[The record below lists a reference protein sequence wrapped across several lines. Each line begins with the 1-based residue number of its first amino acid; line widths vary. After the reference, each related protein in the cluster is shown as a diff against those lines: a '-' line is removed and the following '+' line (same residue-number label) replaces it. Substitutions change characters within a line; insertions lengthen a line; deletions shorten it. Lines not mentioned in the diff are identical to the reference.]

1 MKKSLLTALN
11 FSLGILGVS
20 AIAGATAI
28 TLTSCTQNTSGY
40 DKSITKQL
48 NAQYNS
54 ELQDALGNKAYYQ
67 LTKDNQPKVV
77 SVINKYL
84 DQVNN
89 IIAETENSFKLD
101 ESIWLRGF
109 QYELQTKKKLVE
121 SNIRYIIVNSY
132 DQMIMTNYSK
142 SFQKTIKNAA
152 DQWMNGKNL
161 ASANDRINQLTA
173 IDTYITDIYNNLQE
187 GLEVGTTWS
196 GVLAKHTIGS
206 MLQMLYDTELKQIA
220 APSTSSADGS
230 MKLANL
236 NNATLKGSLF
246 TKNANYD
253 AWKTKSQ
260 EDANTKKSVDDL
272 VTKTQNDLDSLMNF
286 LLGDYFKGIKYGR
299 PTSISEGKSINFEVV
314 NTSLREEDNGFSI
327 KSGSDTKYIKGL
339 GLDSKDLETKDIG
352 IGFSGPTGQAIY
364 KALLQKHSNVIDA
377 DPSQQYQFGK
387 DQVSGILNAMTQ
399 VANKIADLKGNGTNK
414 EWKETYMYDQDSSGN
429 EYGSTSI
436 TNVIRSA
443 SGQVDMPKFF
453 QWLNSDQFFN
463 GRDMDRSTQ
472 YPTIDG
478 TTNIFPKQQEK
489 PNQLDNSVDRSSV
502 GNGDTTNG
510 GIGSNGGSDIG
521 TKLTTI
527 TKKTPYK
534 YKSYYVGNDDLV
546 ASVIGYVGDT
556 DADVTKTNGEAGNLY
571 VKYII
576 DKLSPATIQTSDT
589 ITNDTM
595 DNSISPEA
603 AYIGASRAVY
613 QYLVYKANVSDHIAS
628 AFKVT
633 PHNWTLRSG
642 VGGAAYASE
651 GLGAAEWA
659 NKGWGGFYLDVN
671 PYFGL
676 QKWSMST
683 LTNHEAVSGHVFQ
696 FDYASANPADADA
709 VSFSSTAYAEG
720 WGLFSEW
727 FATQLGV
734 YGQPTQASGLF
745 TKDSNGVETFTQKD
759 VLTLPSFGTK
769 SKTVD
774 VSQLSSDYANG
785 VYGLPVKTKNAAGQ
799 ADQAP
804 TETKMNNQ
812 TYYDALQY
820 FGFLNERQLRAMR
833 IPVDVGIHAGIDG
846 TFKKGSGY
854 SLQEA
859 RNYLTS
865 NSGLGVDDIKR
876 ETKRYLEYTAQAT
889 SYYNGL
895 NEMQSY
901 FLKAKTL
908 FEQNN
913 PGATFMDWNEPVN
926 TKNNTQDLFDLILRN
941 NDVPMPVLSWAVDKY
956 LNQKYPNKSDINN
969 KNI

>member
-54 ELQDALGNKAYYQ
+54 ELSVALGNKAYYQ
-67 LTKDNQPKVV
+67 LTKENQPKVV

-142 SFQKTIKNAA
+142 SFQKTIANAA
-152 DQWMNGKNL
+152 GQWMNGKNPV
-161 ASANDRINQLTA
+161 SANDRINQLTA
-173 IDTYITDIYNNLQE
+173 IDTYITDIHNNLQE

-206 MLQMLYDTELKQIA
+206 MLQMLYDAELQQIA
-220 APSTSSADGS
+220 TSAANG
-230 MKLANL
+230 MTVANL
-236 NNATLKGSLF
+236 NEATLKGSLF
-246 TKNANYD
+246 TNNESYKT
-253 AWKTKSQ
+253 WKTSST
-260 EDANTKKSVDDL
+260 EDANAKKSVEEL

-299 PTSISEGKSINFEVV
+299 PGASKVGTTINFTVAT
-314 NTSLREEDNGFSI
+314 TSPNEEDNGFSV
-327 KSGSDTKYIKGL
+327 KSGSATKYIKGL
-339 GLDSKDLETKDIG
+339 GLDSDDLDTKDIG

-377 DPSQQYQFGK
+377 DPSQQYTFGEG
-387 DQVSGILNAMTQ
+387 QVEGIFNAMTQ
-399 VANKIADLKGNGTNK
+399 VANKIADLRKSDANSK
-414 EWKETYMYDQDSSGN
+414 VWKETYMYDPDSSGN
-429 EYGSTSI
+429 AHGSEQKTD
-436 TNVIRSA
+436 VEIRNA
-443 SGQVDMPKFF
+443 SGVVNMPNFF

-463 GRDMDRSTQ
+463 GRDMTSTQ
-472 YPTIDG
+472 FPTIDG
-478 TTNIFPKQQEK
+478 TTDLIPPKQEQAK
-489 PNQLDNSVDRSSV
+489 PLGNSVIATE
-502 GNGDTTNG
+502 GNGTNG
-510 GIGSNGGSDIG
+510 AGGAGGSDG
-521 TKLTTI
+521 TNTPTR
-527 TKKTPYK
+527 TMPYK
-534 YKSYYVGNDDLV
+534 YKSYYVGNEDLV
-546 ASVIGYVGDT
+546 ASVIGYVGDK
-556 DADVTKTNGEAGNLY
+556 DANVTKTNGEAGNLY
-571 VKYII
+571 VKYITQ
-576 DKLSPATIQTSDT
+576 KLSPATIQTSNT
-589 ITNDTM
+589 ITNETM
-595 DNSISPEA
+595 TNSISPQA
-603 AYIGASRAVY
+603 AYIGSSRAVY

-628 AFKVT
+628 AFKPT

-642 VGGAAYASE
+642 VGGAAYASS

-734 YGQPTQASGLF
+734 YGQPTQASGSF
-745 TKDSNGVETFTQKD
+745 SQDNTTFTQKD
-759 VLTLPSFGTK
+759 VLTLPKFGTN
-769 SKTVD
+769 SKTVN

-785 VYGLPVKTKNAAGQ
+785 VYGLPIKTIKTGQ
-799 ADQAP
+799 EDNQEQPKP

-833 IPVDVGIHAGIDG
+833 IPVDVGIHAGMGG
-846 TFKKGSGY
+846 TFKKDSGY
-854 SLQEA
+854 SLKMA
-859 RNYLTS
+859 REYLTA
-865 NSGLGVDDIKR
+865 NSGLGIDDIKR

-908 FEQNN
+908 FEKNN
-913 PGATFMDWNEPVN
+913 PGVTFMDWNEPVN

-941 NDVPMPVLSWAVDKY
+941 GSVPMPILSWAVDKY
-956 LNQKYPNKSDINN
+956 LTQKYSK
-969 KNI
+969 

>member
-54 ELQDALGNKAYYQ
+54 ELSVALGNKAYYQ

-161 ASANDRINQLTA
+161 VSANDRINQLTA
-173 IDTYITDIYNNLQE
+173 IDTYITDIHNNLQE

-206 MLQMLYDTELKQIA
+206 MLQMLYDAELKQIA
-220 APSTSSADGS
+220 TSSSGASISD
-230 MKLANL
+230 L

-253 AWKTKSQ
+253 AWKTNSKD
-260 EDANTKKSVDDL
+260 DANAKKSVDDL
-272 VTKTQNDLDSLMNF
+272 VTKTQEDLDKLMNF

-299 PTSISEGKSINFEVV
+299 PTSISEGKSINFELVS
-314 NTSLREEDNGFSI
+314 TSPKEEDNGFSA
-327 KSGSDTKYIKGL
+327 KSGSTTKYIKGL
-339 GLDSKDLETKDIG
+339 GLDETDLETKDIG

-377 DPSQQYQFGK
+377 DPSQQYTFGE
-387 DQVSGILNAMTQ
+387 DQVEGILNAMAQ
-399 VANKIADLKGNGTNK
+399 VANKIADLRKSSASSK

-429 EYGSTSI
+429 MYKSEEKKD
-436 TNVIRSA
+436 VEIRNS
-443 SGQVDMPKFF
+443 SGVVNMPKFF
-453 QWLNSDQFFN
+453 EWLNSDQFFN
-463 GRDMDRSTQ
+463 GRDMTSTQ
-472 YPTIDG
+472 FPTIDG
-478 TTNIFPKQQEK
+478 TNDLIPSQQK
-489 PNQLDNSVDRSSV
+489 PQQQQAKPL
-502 GNGDTTNG
+502 GENGASGRVVPAD
-510 GIGSNGGSDIG
+510 GGS
-521 TKLTTI
+521 TPTT
-527 TKKTPYK
+527 KTPYK

-546 ASVIGYVGDT
+546 ASVIGYEGDT
-556 DADVTKTNGEAGNLY
+556 NADVTKTNGEAGNLY
-571 VKYII
+571 VKYITK
-576 DKLSPATIQTSDT
+576 KLSPATIQTSDT
-589 ITNDTM
+589 ITNDIM
-595 DNSISPEA
+595 DKSISPQA
-603 AYIGASRAVY
+603 AYIGSSRAVY

-628 AFKVT
+628 AFKPT

-734 YGQPTQASGLF
+734 YGQPTQASGSF

-759 VLTLPSFGTK
+759 VLTLPTFGTN

-785 VYGLPVKTKNAAGQ
+785 VYGLPVKTTNAAGQ
-799 ADQAP
+799 ADEKP
-804 TETKMNNQ
+804 TEPEKKNNQ
-812 TYYDALQY
+812 SYYDALQY

-833 IPVDVGIHAGIDG
+833 IPVDVGIHAGMGG
-846 TFKKGSGY
+846 TFKKDSGY
-854 SLQEA
+854 SLKMA
-859 RNYLTS
+859 REYLTA
-865 NSGLGVDDIKR
+865 NSGLGIDDIKR

-895 NEMQSY
+895 NDMQSY

-941 NDVPMPVLSWAVDKY
+941 GSVPMPVLSWAVDKY
-956 LNQKYPNKSDINN
+956 LNQKYPNKSDLNN

>member
-1 MKKSLLTALN
+1 MKKKSFNALN

-54 ELQDALGNKAYYQ
+54 ELSVALGNKAYYQ

-101 ESIWLRGF
+101 ESIWLRAF

-121 SNIRYIIVNSY
+121 SDIRYIIVNSY

-142 SFQKTIKNAA
+142 SFQNTIKKVAG
-152 DQWMNGKNL
+152 QWMNGSNPV
-161 ASANDRINQLTA
+161 SANDRINQLTA

-206 MLQMLYDTELKQIA
+206 MLQMLYDAELQQMA
-220 APSTSSADGS
+220 FPSANGMTVTNLNEASLKGTLFTNNTNYATWKTSS
-230 MKLANL
+230 
-236 NNATLKGSLF
+236 T
-246 TKNANYD
+246 
-253 AWKTKSQ
+253 
-260 EDANTKKSVDDL
+260 EDANAKKSVDEL

-299 PTSISEGKSINFEVV
+299 PTSISEGKSINFTVV
-314 NTSLREEDNGFSI
+314 DQSPNEEDNGFSA
-327 KSGSDTKYIKGL
+327 KSGSTTKYIKGL
-339 GLDSKDLETKDIG
+339 GLDETDLGTKDIG

-377 DPSQQYQFGK
+377 DPSQQYKFGA
-387 DQVSGILNAMTQ
+387 DQVEGILNAMKQ
-399 VANKIADLKGNGTNK
+399 VANKIADLKGNGTTNK

-429 EYGSTSI
+429 EHGSEKKQDV
-436 TNVIRSA
+436 VIRNT
-443 SGQVDMPKFF
+443 SGTVDMSKFF

-463 GRDMDRSTQ
+463 GRDMTSTQ
-472 YPTIDG
+472 FPTIDG
-478 TTNIFPKQQEK
+478 TNDLTPSGQKPK
-489 PNQLDNSVDRSSV
+489 PLD
-502 GNGDTTNG
+502 
-510 GIGSNGGSDIG
+510 GSNVGSTAGANGAAGGGDAG
-521 TKLTTI
+521 NVQ
-527 TKKTPYK
+527 KTPYK

-546 ASVIGYVGDT
+546 ASVIGYVGDK
-556 DADVTKTNGEAGNLY
+556 DANVTKTNGDAGNLY
-571 VKYII
+571 VKYITE
-576 DKLSPATIQTSDT
+576 KLSPATIQTSNT
-589 ITNDTM
+589 ITNTTM
-595 DNSISPEA
+595 TKSISPEA
-603 AYIGASRAVY
+603 AYIGSSRAVY

-628 AFKVT
+628 AFKPT

-642 VGGAAYASE
+642 TGGAAYASS

-734 YGQPTQASGLF
+734 YGEPTQASGSF
-745 TKDSNGVETFTQKD
+745 TKDSNGKETFTQKD

-769 SKTVD
+769 SKTTD
-774 VSQLSSDYANG
+774 ISQLSSDYANG
-785 VYGLPVKTKNAAGQ
+785 VYGLPVKTTNAAGQ
-799 ADQAP
+799 ADPKPAEP
-804 TETKMNNQ
+804 EKKNNQ

-833 IPVDVGIHAGIDG
+833 IPVDVGIHAGTDG
-846 TFKKGSGY
+846 TFKAGTGY
-854 SLQEA
+854 SLSEA
-859 RNYLTS
+859 RTYLTS

-895 NEMQSY
+895 NDMQSY

-908 FEQNN
+908 FEKNN

-941 NDVPMPVLSWAVDKY
+941 GSVPMPVLSWAVDKY

>member
-54 ELQDALGNKAYYQ
+54 ELSVALGNKAYYQ

-142 SFQKTIKNAA
+142 SFQKTIANAA
-152 DQWMNGKNL
+152 DQWMNGKNPV
-161 ASANDRINQLTA
+161 SANDRINQLTA
-173 IDTYITDIYNNLQE
+173 IDTYITDVHNNLQE

-206 MLQMLYDTELKQIA
+206 MLQMLYGAELDQIA
-220 APSTSSADGS
+220 ASSSGAASISD
-230 MKLANL
+230 L
-236 NNATLKGSLF
+236 NNATLKGTLF
-246 TKNANYD
+246 TNNESYKTWKANSKD
-253 AWKTKSQ
+253 
-260 EDANTKKSVDDL
+260 DANAKKSVDEL

-299 PTSISEGKSINFEVV
+299 PTSISEGKSINFDVV
-314 NTSLREEDNGFSI
+314 DTSPNEEDNGFSF
-327 KSGSDTKYIKGL
+327 KSRGTTKYIKGL
-339 GLDSKDLETKDIG
+339 GLDKTDLETKDIG

-377 DPSQQYQFGK
+377 DPSEQYKFGS

-399 VANKIADLKGNGTNK
+399 VANKIADLRKSDANSK
-414 EWKETYMYDQDSSGN
+414 VWKETYMYDQDSSGN
-429 EYGSTSI
+429 AHKSEEQK
-436 TNVIRSA
+436 NVEIRNA
-443 SGQVDMPKFF
+443 SGQVSMPKFF
-453 QWLNSDQFFN
+453 EWLNSDQFFN
-463 GRDMDRSTQ
+463 GRDMTSTQ
-472 YPTIDG
+472 FPTIDG
-478 TTNIFPKQQEK
+478 KNSLIPSEQKPKPLTGNDGTGSANGAGGTDGSSK
-489 PNQLDNSVDRSSV
+489 P
-502 GNGDTTNG
+502 T
-510 GIGSNGGSDIG
+510 
-521 TKLTTI
+521 
-527 TKKTPYK
+527 TPYK
-534 YKSYYVGNDDLV
+534 YKSYYVGNEDLV
-546 ASVIGYVGDT
+546 ASVIGYVGDK
-556 DADVTKTNGEAGNLY
+556 DANVTKTNGEAGNLY
-571 VKYII
+571 VKYITN
-576 DKLSPATIQTSDT
+576 KLSPATIQTSDT
-589 ITNDTM
+589 ITNETM
-595 DNSISPEA
+595 TNSISPQA
-603 AYIGASRAVY
+603 AYIGSSRAVY

-642 VGGAAYASE
+642 EGGAAYANE
-651 GLGAAEWA
+651 GLGAAEWV

-734 YGQPTQASGLF
+734 YGEPTQASGLF
-745 TKDSNGVETFTQKD
+745 TKDSNGIETFTQKD
-759 VLTLPSFGTK
+759 VLTLPKFGTN
-769 SKTVD
+769 SKTTD
-774 VSQLSSDYANG
+774 ITQLSSDYANG
-785 VYGLPVKTKNAAGQ
+785 VYGLPVKQNKVGE
-799 ADQAP
+799 AP
-804 TETKMNNQ
+804 TEPEKKNNQ

-833 IPVDVGIHAGIDG
+833 IPVDVGLHAGTDG
-846 TFKKGSGY
+846 TFKADTGY
-854 SLQEA
+854 SLSEA

-908 FEQNN
+908 FEKNN
-913 PGATFMDWNEPVN
+913 PEVTFMDWNEPVN

-941 NDVPMPVLSWAVDKY
+941 GSVPMPVLSWAVDKY
-956 LNQKYPNKSDINN
+956 LNQKYPNKSDLNN